1 MFYIYFLHLYVWG
14 GRYMSI
20 GAYERQ
26 KRWSFGAWATGSCES
41 LNMGTP
47 EEQHMLLATGQSL

>member
-1 MFYIYFLHLYVWG
+1 
-14 GRYMSI
+14 MSI